1 MPADRAAGPGRP
13 DTTLSPPLPPEGP
26 ATRFALL
33 GPVRVWHEERELDLG
48 FPQQRALLA
57 LLLACAGRPVPTGE
71 ILDVLWAERPPAS
84 ALNVVRRYIGNL
96 RRLLEPGLPPRA
108 PGRRLLRHAGGYLLA
123 AETDEVDLL
132 RFREQ
137 TRQARRAA
145 ATGRPGTATR
155 HFTRAL
161 EEWRGPVAMG
171 IPAPARAHVHFTAV
185 QRELLDAARPAA
197 DAALLAG
204 HADRMLPV
212 LRRAVAQDPLDEPL
226 HARLVLTLAACDLQ
240 AEALTTYDDLRRR
253 LSTDLGVAPGPEL
266 KAAHAR
272 VLRQEVRR
280 TGPGSAAAHPE
291 PTRPRSTIPMPAALL
306 PRPAQLPPDLP
317 VFTGRRAELDRLTEL
332 ADSGAGPGTL
342 LIAGLAGVGKSALAV
357 HWAHRADAGFPDGR
371 LYVALRGSDTG
382 ARPPLDAAEALR
394 GMLTALGVPTRRLPE
409 GLAALSGLYRTL
421 LAGRRVLVLL
431 DDAAGTEQL
440 RPLLPA
446 APGCLALVTSRHAL
460 PGLIAAGARP
470 LRLDPPSPQ
479 DASELLALRI
489 GAGRTAAE
497 PHAVAEIVARCGRLP
512 LALAVVAARA
522 AGRRDFPLAAVA
534 AELRDARGTL
544 DAFPAV
550 REALQGS
557 HRLLPERGAGLLPLL
572 PRHPGPELTAAVVA
586 VLAGLPLRH
595 ARLELGRLA
604 DAHLLT
610 ETAPGRYVLHGLVR
624 DFAAELAERAEHT
637 TS

>member
-1 MPADRAAGPGRP
+1 MPAERPAGPGRP
-13 DTTLSPPLPPEGP
+13 ARPDTALSPPLPPGGP

-33 GPVRVWHEERELDLG
+33 GPVRAWHEERELDLG

-71 ILDVLWAERPPAS
+71 MLDVLWAERPPAS
-84 ALNVVRRYIGNL
+84 ALNIVRRYIGNL

-123 AETDEVDLL
+123 AQTDEVDLL

-266 KAAHAR
+266 TAAHTR
-272 VLRQEVRR
+272 VLRQDVRR
-280 TGPGSAAAHPE
+280 TGPGSGSGPVPG
-291 PTRPRSTIPMPAALL
+291 PTRPTPVTLL

-317 VFTGRRAELDRLTEL
+317 VFTGRRAELDRLSEL
-332 ADSGAGPGTL
+332 ADSATGPGTL
-342 LIAGLAGVGKSALAV
+342 LIGGLAGVGKSALAV
-357 HWAHRADAGFPDGR
+357 HWAHRAGAEFPDGR
-371 LYVALRGSDTG
+371 LYLALRGTDPG
-382 ARPPLDAAEALR
+382 ARPPLDPAEALR
-394 GMLTALGVPTRRLPE
+394 GMLAALGVPARHLPE

-446 APGCLALVTSRHAL
+446 ATGCLALVTSRHAL

-470 LRLDPPSPQ
+470 LRLEPPSPQ

-522 AGRRDFPLAAVA
+522 AARGDFPLAAVA

-550 REALQGS
+550 REALHRS

-586 VLAGLPLRH
+586 VLAGLPIRH

-624 DFAAELAERAEHT
+624 DFAAELAERAEHAA
-637 TS
+637 S